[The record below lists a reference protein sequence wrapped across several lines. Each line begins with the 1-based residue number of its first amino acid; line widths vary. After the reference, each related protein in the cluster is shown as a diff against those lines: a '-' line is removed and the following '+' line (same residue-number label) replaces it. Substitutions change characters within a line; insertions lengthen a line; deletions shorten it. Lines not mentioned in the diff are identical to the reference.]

1 MARELN
7 PCAKTVGLDNPYE
20 VWQTRDGRWTWKVL
34 KKYQSPTN
42 EKKNK
47 LARWFVAVRS
57 PYTYNSWE
65 MGDEY
70 VLNITEMGSYK
81 RAIVSIDFE

>member
-1 MARELN
+1 MAREVN
-7 PCAKTVGLDNPYE
+7 PCAKTVSVEKPYE
-20 VWQTRDGRWTWKVL
+20 VWQTRDGSWTWKVL

-42 EKKNK
+42 EKKNIK
-47 LARWFVAVRS
+47 LARWFIACKS

-70 VLNITEMGSYK
+70 AMNIIQM
-81 RAIVSIDFE
+81 AIRIA

>member
-20 VWQTRDGRWTWKVL
+20 VWQTKDGSWTWKVL

-42 EKKNK
+42 EKKNIE
-47 LARWFVAVRS
+47 LARWFIGCKS
-57 PYTYNSWE
+57 PYTHNSWD

-70 VLNITEMGSYK
+70 VMNITQMAFK
-81 RAIVSIDFE
+81 VS

>member
-1 MARELN
+1 MAREVN
-7 PCAKTVGLDNPYE
+7 PCAKTVSVDNPYE

-47 LARWFVAVRS
+47 LARWFVAVKS

-81 RAIVSIDFE
+81 RAIDSIDFE

>member
-7 PCAKTVGLDNPYE
+7 PCAKTVSVDNPYE

-47 LARWFVAVRS
+47 LARWFVAVKS
-57 PYTYNSWE
+57 PFTYNSWE

-81 RAIVSIDFE
+81 RAIDSIDFE

>member
-1 MARELN
+1 MAREVN
-7 PCAKTVGLDNPYE
+7 PCAKTVSVDNPYE

-70 VLNITEMGSYK
+70 VLNITEIGSYK
-81 RAIVSIDFE
+81 RAIDSIDFE

>member
-1 MARELN
+1 MAREVN
-7 PCAKTVGLDNPYE
+7 PCAKTVSVDNPYE

-47 LARWFVAVRS
+47 LARWFVAVKS
-57 PYTYNSWE
+57 PFTYNSWE

-81 RAIVSIDFE
+81 RAIDSIDFE

>member
-7 PCAKTVGLDNPYE
+7 PCAKTVGKEEPYE
-20 VWQTRDGRWTWKVL
+20 VWQTRDREWTWKVL

-47 LARWFVAVRS
+47 FARWFVAVQS
-57 PYTYNSWE
+57 PMTHGSWE
-65 MGDEY
+65 LGDTY
-70 VLNITEMGSYK
+70 AKDITDRGWSGRLEIIRVK
-81 RAIVSIDFE
+81 

>member
-1 MARELN
+1 MAREVN
-7 PCAKTVGLDNPYE
+7 PCAKTVSVDNPYE

-81 RAIVSIDFE
+81 RAIDSIDFE

>member
-1 MARELN
+1 MAREKNLMG
-7 PCAKTVGLDNPYE
+7 KTRPVDKPYE
-20 VWQTRDGRWTWKVL
+20 VWQTRDGSWTWRVL
-34 KKYQSPTN
+34 KKYQAPIN
-42 EKKNK
+42 ESKNK
-47 LARWFVAVRS
+47 LARWFVAVKS

-81 RAIVSIDFE
+81 TNET